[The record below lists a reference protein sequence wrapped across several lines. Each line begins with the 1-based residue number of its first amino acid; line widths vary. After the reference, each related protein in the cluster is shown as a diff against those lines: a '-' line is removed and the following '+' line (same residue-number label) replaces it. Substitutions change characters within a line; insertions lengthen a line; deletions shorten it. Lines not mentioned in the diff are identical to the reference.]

1 MVKPY
6 VYEFRTHAKERW
18 YQRELLAVFIKEFGA
33 NSPEYYVRCVSVVV
47 LRLCLPLPALTYRL
61 LLAFVNVEI
70 CNPVGTHHDEPADR
84 SA

>member
-33 NSPEYYVRCVSVVV
+33 NSPEYYVRCVSAVVV
-47 LRLCLPLPALTYRL
+47 LRLCL
-61 LLAFVNVEI
+61 
-70 CNPVGTHHDEPADR
+70 H
-84 SA
+84 